1 MPQYTDFIFPSETRE
16 NADMIAKFALVLL
29 AAGCSL
35 AAQSKKPEDLAV
47 GKILITPRNAPDAAF
62 AESAILL
69 VRYSEAGAVGLMLN
83 LPTTVP
89 VSRALREIKGA
100 AGHSDPIFIGG
111 PVEPGTVLTLAR
123 TPHKPDGGEDVFG
136 NIYLI
141 AARAGLE
148 KALAGSTNP
157 RGLRIYIGYCGWGPH
172 QLEYE
177 MSRGGWYIFDRSE
190 DLAFDTAPETL
201 WERLAAKTE
210 LRMARLGFSLSAG
223 LAGPRP

>member
-1 MPQYTDFIFPSETRE
+1 
-16 NADMIAKFALVLL
+16 MIAKSRTPLQFAALLL
-29 AAGCSL
+29 AAACSL

-47 GKILITPRNAPDAAF
+47 GKILITPRNAPDPLF

-69 VRYSEAGAVGLMLN
+69 VRYSETSALGLMLN

-89 VSRALREIKGA
+89 VSRALKEIKGA
-100 AGHSDPIFIGG
+100 AGHSDPVFVGG

-123 TPHKPDGGEDVFG
+123 APHKPEGAENVFG

-148 KALAGSTNP
+148 KALTGSTNP
-157 RGLRIYIGYCGWGPH
+157 RGVRIYLGYCGWGPR
-172 QLEYE
+172 QLESE
-177 MSRGGWYIFDRSE
+177 MRRGGWYIFDRSE

-201 WERLAAKTE
+201 WTRLAAKTE
-210 LRMARLGFSLSAG
+210 LRMVRLGFSL
-223 LAGPRP
+223 P